1 MVQLSCRD
9 YARTSSPWHGMG
21 MTCARRTQP
30 VATQTP
36 IPPWRDDD
44 ASSVG
49 HPRSSHHGLTNTLTY
64 RVRISSTARR
74 NKRSKARCRHLEY
87 ASVSVLH
94 AHHALDPLRLRRA
107 RGERARLAAS
117 PHQKRDLGRRHAPL
131 GRSQREQGRPAQ
143 CVRPRAPPQT
153 QYSIWPAVLFAHGL
167 GCTAGVYDGLFARH
181 DLQDAAYIVES
192 GAPPPGTCLTR
203 PPGPFRRARPRPQRQ
218 AHGCGIIRECTICA
232 GRRRTGARVRAG
244 GAVLRGV
251 EPRRRDRR

>member
-1 MVQLSCRD
+1 
-9 YARTSSPWHGMG
+9 MG

-36 IPPWRDDD
+36 IPPWRDDG

-49 HPRSSHHGLTNTLTY
+49 HSRSSHHGLTTTLTY
-64 RVRISSTARR
+64 RVRTSSTARR
-74 NKRSKARCRHLEY
+74 SKRSKARCRHLEC

-94 AHHALDPLRLRRA
+94 AYHALDPPRHLRA
-107 RGERARLAAS
+107 RAERARLVAS
-117 PHQKRDLGRRHAPL
+117 ARQKRDLGRRHAPL
-131 GRSQREQGRPAQ
+131 GRSQREQVRPAQ
-143 CVRPRAPPQT
+143 CVGPRRPPQT
-153 QYSIWPAVLFAHGL
+153 QDSIWPAVIFAHGL

-218 AHGCGIIRECTICA
+218 AHGRRIIRERA
-232 GRRRTGARVRAG
+232 LRPRRRSGRQGLQPDDA
-244 GAVLRGV
+244 LFRGV
-251 EPRRRDRR
+251 EPRRCHLRGHRRRMCVWITG